1 MWCSCYMTSLYSR
14 TFYFLF
20 SSLVIYVKTTPLDVT
35 DVTVWPIT
43 SNPNPRVLKI
53 EKLKNEKNNKKKLS
67 LLSAILTYMFIISL
81 SSKLSTIL

>member
-1 MWCSCYMTSLYSR
+1 MMLFCSR

-20 SSLVIYVKTTPLDVT
+20 SSPVIDVVTTPLDVT

-53 EKLKNEKNNKKKLS
+53 EKMKNKKQIEK
-67 LLSAILTYMFIISL
+67 
-81 SSKLSTIL
+81 KNKNKKENKKN